1 METKDISLF
10 NSIIS
15 DIFSKKMLTNII
27 QERPK
32 IVEPPLKIN
41 QYTTILNIGDMQN
54 EKMLIFTL
62 NKETLEK
69 ITENYLKKNNIQE
82 EKPFYFAFQAIVQ
95 YILIELISKMFKDI
109 SIFKK
114 KEFSIRSFETAET
127 DGIYCISNDIVYFK
141 IILQNIG
148 TLEVYFIN

>member
-95 YILIELISKMFKDI
+95 YIL
-109 SIFKK
+109 
-114 KEFSIRSFETAET
+114 
-127 DGIYCISNDIVYFK
+127 
-141 IILQNIG
+141 
-148 TLEVYFIN
+148 

>member
-15 DIFSKKMLTNII
+15 DIFSKKMLTNLS

-32 IVEPPLKIN
+32 IIEPPLKIN
-41 QYTTILNIGDMQN
+41 QHTTILNIVTSQG

-82 EKPFYFAFQAIVQ
+82 EKNYYFAIESIVQ
-95 YILIELISKMFKDI
+95 YIFIELISKMFKDI
-109 SIFKK
+109 SIYKK
-114 KEFSIRSFETAET
+114 KEYSIRSFETSET

-141 IILQNIG
+141 IIMQYIG